1 MSTNT
6 KGDHWLLKHD
16 HLLIIFKVQIDM
28 ATLTPT
34 EIFEPKAVKWIK
46 RVTGEEIKTVS
57 ELMSSS
63 KWRLVEEAVDAGIER
78 ANNKAVSNV
87 ARIKKWTVLKKD
99 FSITGGELSPTLKLK
114 RFHVAKM
121 YKDIIE
127 EMYKK
132 Q

>member
-1 MSTNT
+1 
-6 KGDHWLLKHD
+6 
-16 HLLIIFKVQIDM
+16 M

-46 RVTGEEIKTVS
+46 RVTGEEINTVS